1 MKSTNRLTFFYKFVY
16 ANEFVHYEYFLLRI
30 VSSIVRYLFT
40 KFSITS
46 FEETQ
51 KCGTFSIHNNPL
63 SHGNPHV
70 WNSMRKRIIYFTKQ
84 HVCGFQKYMKAIH
97 SIFTT
102 RRTCNMI
109 ISNFS
114 NA

>member
-1 MKSTNRLTFFYKFVY
+1 
-16 ANEFVHYEYFLLRI
+16 
-30 VSSIVRYLFT
+30 
-40 KFSITS
+40 
-46 FEETQ
+46 
-51 KCGTFSIHNNPL
+51 
-63 SHGNPHV
+63 
-70 WNSMRKRIIYFTKQ
+70 MRKRIIYFTKQ